1 MFLLFDP
8 RFTKLMQDELGYDD
22 EVILEMRRG
31 YTETV
36 LKIQFGEVLTYIT
49 EKKLA
54 EEEAKL
60 DAISDTNV
68 TQEQQLENVSK
79 LYQFLNDMQQKYPEL
94 QQKIETKLRVMTQ
107 ETAEEFFNSISE
119 AGLVQISTWLVD
131 DANNSKEL
139 SSKFPEIPRFPKGA
153 K

>member
-8 RFTKLMQDELGYDD
+8 RFTKLMQQELGYDD
-22 EVILEMRRG
+22 EVILELRRG

-36 LKIQFGEVLTYIT
+36 LKIQFGETLTYIM

-54 EEEAKL
+54 EDEAVLDKL
-60 DAISDTNV
+60 SDTDV

-94 QQKIETKLRVMTQ
+94 QQKIEAKLREMTQ
-107 ETAEEFFNSISE
+107 QTAEDFFNSISDE
-119 AGLVQISTWLVD
+119 ALVQVSTWLVD
-131 DANNSKEL
+131 DANTSKEL
-139 SSKFPEIPRFPKGA
+139 SGKFPEIPRFPKGA